1 MFFRRQR
8 PTPITFQERLDNLK
22 RGGFSVTP
30 RPDGSVLV
38 GKGECAVSLRE
49 SDGQVQRAELAGI
62 LMCGEIA
69 SLVDGGYQKFF
80 RTPSGKSK
88 PALASEL
95 KALHEFE
102 EDLKEG
108 LGLESLY
115 NESLGTV
122 STYYLYD
129 RVKDRDGGV
138 PKRVWAESNADVEK
152 ALQSK
157 EQAGWQAWKDHDQKA
172 FEEMIPED
180 AINIAGGTI

>member
-1 MFFRRQR
+1 MFFRTHRVVE
-8 PTPITFQERLDNLK
+8 PTFQERLDALK
-22 RGGFSVTP
+22 RAGFSVTP
-30 RPDGSVLV
+30 RPDGAVLV
-38 GKGECAVSLRE
+38 AKGECAVALRE
-49 SDGQVQRAELAGI
+49 SGGQIQRAELAGI
-62 LMCGEIA
+62 LMGGEIG

-80 RTPSGKSK
+80 RTPSGKTK

-95 KALHEFE
+95 KALHDFE

-138 PKRVWAESNADVEK
+138 PKRVWEN
-152 ALQSK
+152 
-157 EQAGWQAWKDHDQKA
+157 
-172 FEEMIPED
+172 
-180 AINIAGGTI
+180 

>member
-8 PTPITFQERLDNLK
+8 PVQLTFEERLDNLK
-22 RGGFSVTP
+22 RAGFTVTQ

-38 GKGECAVSLRE
+38 SKGECAVALNE
-49 SDGQVQRAELAGI
+49 SGGQVRRAELAGI
-62 LMCGEIA
+62 LMAGEIG

-80 RTPSGKSK
+80 RTPSGKTK
-88 PALASEL
+88 PAQAAEL
-95 KALHEFE
+95 KAIHDFE

-129 RVKDRDGGV
+129 RVKDRDQGV
-138 PKRVWAESNADVEK
+138 PKRVWE
-152 ALQSK
+152 
-157 EQAGWQAWKDHDQKA
+157 
-172 FEEMIPED
+172 
-180 AINIAGGTI
+180 T

>member
-1 MFFRRQR
+1 MDRRDARRYNVCMFFRRQR

-62 LMCGEIA
+62 LMGGEIA

-80 RTPSGKSK
+80 RTPSGNSK

-129 RVKDRDGGV
+129 RVKDRDRGV
-138 PKRVWAESNADVEK
+138 PKRVW
-152 ALQSK
+152 
-157 EQAGWQAWKDHDQKA
+157 EQ
-172 FEEMIPED
+172 
-180 AINIAGGTI
+180 